1 MSYTN
6 ILYLYMSGILDRM
19 RMVVTPI
26 PPKEFRVKLNKIP
39 TIKMAPVQMTDRTA
53 FMDKI
58 GKPRVNKRIVETRIP
73 HVIEGEP
80 AEAGPEEPG
89 PAEGEPA
96 EGEPAEPAEGE
107 PAEAEPVEKIKIKT
121 KRAYVK
127 KKEMAVP
134 IVADGEEKA
143 PEKIKIKTKRA
154 YVKKK
159 EVDEPIVADEGDK
172 SPERIKI
179 KVKRLKKPIAKKM
192 SSQLIIGV
200 DSISERIGPLSDEL
214 RVETSNYYLNNRE
227 IFNNFMMSLYEP
239 YKEELI
245 EDARIG
251 QSCDRSDDGL
261 FTISTHQKIVRDY
274 LNIHAPYRGILL
286 YHGLGSGKTC
296 SSISIAEGL
305 KSNKRVIVMTPAS
318 LQKNYYEEL
327 KKCGDILYRKN
338 QYWEFITTN
347 DDNTDT
353 LAKTLSIDPDFI
365 RARGGV
371 WLVDRR
377 KKSNYDT
384 LTTGDKKMLDLQI
397 DEMIRTKYQFINY
410 NGLTTTR
417 YDMLS
422 NGGTINPFDNA
433 VIIVDESHN
442 LISRI
447 VNKIGTKKPSIS
459 LRIYQDLMKAQNSK
473 VVLLSGT
480 PILNYPNELGIMYN
494 MIRGYIKT
502 WEFKV
507 DVSKTGVKVINLD
520 FFKKLLN
527 SKTKGGNVIDY
538 IKYDANLSLLTITRN
553 PFGFTNVTQQ
563 GSYKGVTDKTGAG
576 NMNDDDFEKNIIRL
590 LGTEKIKVA
599 KPQIILNKSLPDT
612 LKEFNKLFIKQHTGE
627 FTNQSMFTRR
637 ILGLTSYFRSASESL
652 LPRYMKSVNYHVIR
666 TEMSD
671 HQFKIYEGAR
681 HIERKLDKNNS
692 KRKMKAKPT
701 DIYTE
706 AVSTYRI
713 YSRSFCNFAFP
724 EPHIM
729 RPRPIEKEPD
739 VEGEE
744 INQSARDMIHIENIV
759 GMTDED
765 NIGDSD
771 DIEMISTDETLN
783 NIRSEYSVR
792 IDAAL
797 SELDARRDE
806 FLTLDALATYSPKML
821 RILETIQRED
831 MVGLHLLYSQF
842 RTIEGIGIFKMILD
856 TNGFTQFKI
865 KRSGKGWELD
875 IPEDEMHKPKYALY
889 TGVEDPEEKEIIRNV
904 FNGTWKYIPSAIT
917 EELTK
922 INDNN
927 LYGEIIKLLMI
938 TASGAEGI
946 NLFNVRHVH
955 VMEPYWH
962 HARIDQIIGR
972 ARRICSHKDLPD
984 EHRTVDAYIY
994 LMTLS
999 EDQVRSDDSLELRM
1013 RDVSRINSSVPI
1025 TTDESIFELAVMK
1038 NDISTRLLTA
1048 VKQSAIDCDIHTI
1061 SGGGDEGLKCF
1072 SFGNISVD
1080 TYGHV
1085 PDISNEEMDS
1095 VTESYV
1101 KKTEIEAVEL
1111 TDPSNGKV
1119 YALDTKTK
1127 KIYDYDSFKAKRPV
1141 QIGILVENVVEGK
1154 TQLKIEL
1161 LRDI

>member
-1 MSYTN
+1 
-6 ILYLYMSGILDRM
+6 MSGILDRL
-19 RMVVTPI
+19 RMAVTPKQ
-26 PPKEFRVKLNKIP
+26 PKEFRVKLNRMPNI
-39 TIKMAPVQMTDRTA
+39 TMAPVPMVDRGD
-53 FMDKI
+53 FMNKI
-58 GKPRVNKRIVETRIP
+58 GKPMRDKQPVVSKIVSMAYPDEADP
-73 HVIEGEP
+73 GEADP
-80 AEAGPEEPG
+80 DEAYPGEADPDEADPGEADPDEAYPDEAYPDEADPGEAYPGEAGPGEKQIIKVKRRTG
-89 PAEGEPA
+89 P
-96 EGEPAEPAEGE
+96 
-107 PAEAEPVEKIKIKT
+107 
-121 KRAYVK
+121 K
-127 KKEMAVP
+127 KKTDIPAAISDIGVEN
-134 IVADGEEKA
+134 G
-143 PEKIKIKTKRA
+143 PEKIKIK
-154 YVKKK
+154 
-159 EVDEPIVADEGDK
+159 
-172 SPERIKI
+172 
-179 KVKRLKKPIAKKM
+179 VKRTKKPIRPM
-192 SSQLIIGV
+192 TSPLVVGV
-200 DSISERIGPLSDEL
+200 ESIANRIGPLSDEL
-214 RVETSNYYLNNRE
+214 RVETSNYYMNNRE

-239 YKEELI
+239 YKQELI
-245 EDARIG
+245 DDARVG
-251 QSCDRSDDGL
+251 QSCDRADDGL
-261 FTISTHQKIVRDY
+261 FSISTHQKIVRDY
-274 LNIHAPYRGILL
+274 LNIHSPYRGILL

-305 KSNKRVIVMTPAS
+305 KSNKRIVVMTPAS

-347 DDNTDT
+347 EDNTES
-353 LAKTLSIDPDFI
+353 LAKTLTLDPDFI

-377 KKSNYDT
+377 KKSNYET
-384 LTTGDKKMLDLQI
+384 LNTADKKMLELQI
-397 DEMIRTKYQFINY
+397 DEMIKSKYKFINY
-410 NGLTTTR
+410 NGLTTSR
-417 YDMLS
+417 YDLLS
-422 NGGTINPFDNA
+422 QDGTVNPFDNA

-447 VNKIGTKKPSIS
+447 VNKIDSKKPSVS
-459 LRIYQDLMKAQNSK
+459 LRIYQHLMSAENAK
-473 VVLLSGT
+473 VILLSGT
-480 PILNYPNELGIMYN
+480 PILNYPHELGIMYN

-502 WEFKV
+502 WEIRV
-507 DVSKTGVKVINLD
+507 DVSKTGVKVINRD
-520 FFKKLLN
+520 FFKSLLN

-538 IKYDANLSLLTITRN
+538 IDYNPSSTLLTITRN
-553 PFGFTNVTQQ
+553 PFGFTNVNQK
-563 GSYKGVTDKTGAG
+563 GEYKGVTNKTGTG

-590 LGTEKIKVA
+590 LATEKIKVS
-599 KPQIILNKSLPDT
+599 KSQMKIILNKSLPDT
-612 LKEFNKLFIKQHTGE
+612 LKEFNKLFIKPYTGE
-627 FTNQSMFTRR
+627 FSNQTMFTRR

-681 HIERKLDKNNS
+681 HTERKLDRNNS
-692 KRKMKAKPT
+692 KRKMKSKPT
-701 DIYTE
+701 DIYAE

-713 YSRSFCNFAFP
+713 YSRSFCNFVFP
-724 EPHIM
+724 EPHIK
-729 RPRPIEKEPD
+729 RPRPIEQDPES
-739 VEGEE
+739 EGSEGKNLE
-744 INQSARDMIHIENIV
+744 HDTNMITLENII

-765 NIGDSD
+765 NSGDPD
-771 DIEMISTDETLN
+771 DIDMISKDETIIN
-783 NIRSEYSVR
+783 MTSAYNER
-792 IDAAL
+792 ISAAL
-797 SELDARRDE
+797 EELESRRYE
-806 FLTLDALATYSPKML
+806 FLSPEALATYSPKML
-821 RILETIQRED
+821 RILETIQQED

-842 RTIEGIGIFKMILD
+842 RTLEGIGIFKMILD
-856 TNGFTQFKI
+856 ANGFTQFKI

-889 TGVEDPEEKEIIRNV
+889 TGVEEAEEKEIIRNV

-922 INDNN
+922 INGNN

-972 ARRICSHKDLPD
+972 ARRICSHKELPD

-999 EDQVRSDDSLELRM
+999 ENQIKSDDSLELRM
-1013 RDVSRINSSVPI
+1013 RDVSRINSSAPI

-1048 VKQSAIDCDIHTI
+1048 VKQSSIDCDIHSI
-1061 SGGGDEGLKCF
+1061 SGGGTEDLKCF

-1080 TYGHV
+1080 TYGYV
-1085 PDISNEEMDS
+1085 PDIANEEMDS
-1095 VTESYV
+1095 VTDTYV
-1101 KKTEIEAVEL
+1101 KKTEIQAVEL

-1119 YALDTKTK
+1119 YALDPTTK

-1141 QIGILVENVVEGK
+1141 QIGILVENVVDGK

-1161 LRDI
+1161 IRDP